1 MEDTERLSKAI
12 RDLYA
17 IVDRL
22 TEECAEY
29 DRHFT
34 LDGHLLGSIGEV
46 YAAERH
52 GISLYT
58 SSKKAHDGWKV
69 DLAGRRREVQI
80 KVTQTRAKR
89 RIVPISH
96 QPDFLIV
103 LLVDEDGSF
112 EEVYNGP
119 GTKVWDLV
127 KERPKPSNGQ
137 HQITLSKLKELDAEV
152 REEDRV

>member
-1 MEDTERLSKAI
+1 MQDAECLSKAI

-22 TEECAEY
+22 GEECAEH

-46 YAAERH
+46 YVAERH

-69 DLAGRRREVQI
+69 DATGRRCEVQI

-89 RIVPISH
+89 KVVPISH
-96 QPDFLIV
+96 QPDYLIV

-127 KERPKPSNGQ
+127 KDRPKPSNGQ
-137 HQITLSKLKELDAEV
+137 HQITLNKLRGLNAEV

>member
-69 DLAGRRREVQI
+69 DSAGRRREVQI

>member
-1 MEDTERLSKAI
+1 MRDTEHLSRAI

-22 TEECAEY
+22 EDECVEH

-52 GISLYT
+52 GISLYA

-69 DLAGRRREVQI
+69 DADGNRREIQI

-89 RIVPISH
+89 KVVPISH
-96 QPDFLIV
+96 RPDYLIV
-103 LLVDEDGSF
+103 LLVDEDGAF
-112 EEVYNGP
+112 DEVYNGP
-119 GTKVWDLV
+119 GIKVWDLV
-127 KERPKPSNGQ
+127 KDKPLPTNGQ
-137 HQITLSKLKELDAEV
+137 YQVTLSKLRALDAEV
-152 REEDRV
+152 HEEDRV

>member
-1 MEDTERLSKAI
+1 MRDTECLSQAI

-22 TEECAEY
+22 GEECAEH

-46 YAAERH
+46 YAAERY

-69 DLAGRRREVQI
+69 DATGRRREVQI

-89 RIVPISH
+89 KAAPISH
-96 QPDFLIV
+96 KPDYLIV
-103 LLVDEDGSF
+103 LMVDEDGSF

-127 KERPKPSNGQ
+127 RDRPRPSNGQ
-137 HQITLSKLKELDAEV
+137 YQITLNKLRGLNAEV
-152 REEDRV
+152 REVDRI

>member
-1 MEDTERLSKAI
+1 MKDTEHLSRAI

-17 IVDRL
+17 IVDQL
-22 TEECAEY
+22 GEECA
-29 DRHFT
+29 DHGRHFT

-69 DLAGRRREVQI
+69 DADGNRREIQI

-89 RIVPISH
+89 KVVPISH
-96 QPDFLIV
+96 RPDYLIV
-103 LLVDEDGSF
+103 LLVDKDGAF
-112 EEVYNGP
+112 DEVYNGP
-119 GTKVWDLV
+119 GIKVWDLV
-127 KERPKPSNGQ
+127 KDKPKPANGQ
-137 HQITLSKLKELDAEV
+137 YQVTLNKLRELDDEI

>member
-1 MEDTERLSKAI
+1 MRDTECLSQAI

-22 TEECAEY
+22 GEECAEH

-46 YAAERH
+46 YAAERY

-69 DLAGRRREVQI
+69 DATGRRREVQI

-89 RIVPISH
+89 KAAPISH
-96 QPDFLIV
+96 KPDYLIV

-127 KERPKPSNGQ
+127 KDRPRPSNGQ
-137 HQITLSKLKELDAEV
+137 YQITLSKLRGLNAEV
-152 REEDRV
+152 REVDRI

>member
-1 MEDTERLSKAI
+1 MRDTECLSQAI

-22 TEECAEY
+22 GVECAEH

-52 GISLYT
+52 GITLYM

-69 DLAGRRREVQI
+69 DAAGRRREVQI

-89 RIVPISH
+89 RVVPISH
-96 QPDFLIV
+96 KPDYLIV
-103 LLVDEDGSF
+103 LLVGEDGSF

-119 GTKVWDLV
+119 GAKVWDLV
-127 KERPKPSNGQ
+127 RDRSRPSNGQ
-137 HQITLSKLKELDAEV
+137 HQITLNKLRGLNAEV

>member
-1 MEDTERLSKAI
+1 MQDVECLSQAV

-22 TEECAEY
+22 GEECAEH

-52 GISLYT
+52 GIRLYA
-58 SSKKAHDGWKV
+58 SSNKAHDGWKV
-69 DLAGRRREVQI
+69 DAAGRRREVQI
-80 KVTQTRAKR
+80 KVTQARAKKKV
-89 RIVPISH
+89 VPISH
-96 QPDFLIV
+96 RPSHLIV
-103 LLVDEDGSF
+103 LLVGEDGSF

-119 GTKVWDLV
+119 GAKVWDLV
-127 KERPKPSNGQ
+127 KGRRRPSNGQ
-137 HQITLSKLKELDAEV
+137 YQVTLSKLRELNSEV

>member
-1 MEDTERLSKAI
+1 MHDINHLSLAI

-22 TEECAEY
+22 GEEFAEH

-46 YAAERH
+46 YAAECH
-52 GISLYT
+52 GICLYA
-58 SSKKAHDGWKV
+58 SSKKAHDGWKI
-69 DLAGRRREVQI
+69 DADGKKREIQI

-89 RIVPISH
+89 KVVPISYR
-96 QPDFLIV
+96 PDYLIV

-112 EEVYNGP
+112 DEVYNGP
-119 GTKVWDLV
+119 GIKVWDLV
-127 KERPKPSNGQ
+127 KDKPKPANGQ
-137 HQITLSKLKELDAEV
+137 YQVTLSKLRELDAEV

>member
-1 MEDTERLSKAI
+1 MQDTECLSQAI

-22 TEECAEY
+22 GEECA
-29 DRHFT
+29 DHGRHFS
-34 LDGHLLGSIGEV
+34 LDGHLLGSIGEI
-46 YAAERH
+46 YASECH

-69 DLAGRRREVQI
+69 DAAGRRREIQI

-89 RIVPISH
+89 KVVPISH
-96 QPDFLIV
+96 RPDYLIV
-103 LLVDEDGSF
+103 LLVDENGAF

-119 GTKVWDLV
+119 GIKVWDLV
-127 KERPKPSNGQ
+127 KDKPRPANGQ
-137 HQITLSKLKELDAEV
+137 YQVTLSKLRALDAEV
-152 REEDRV
+152 SEVDRV

>member
-1 MEDTERLSKAI
+1 MKDAECLSQAI

-22 TEECAEY
+22 EEKCAEHG
-29 DRHFT
+29 RHFT

-69 DLAGRRREVQI
+69 DTAGRRREVQI

-89 RIVPISH
+89 RVVPISH
-96 QPDFLIV
+96 KPDYLIV
-103 LLVDEDGSF
+103 LLADEDGLF

-127 KERPKPSNGQ
+127 KDRPKPSNGQ
-137 HQITLSKLKELDAEV
+137 YQIALGKLRELDAEV
-152 REEDRV
+152 LEEDRV

>member
-1 MEDTERLSKAI
+1 MRDTEHLSRAI

-22 TEECAEY
+22 EDECVEH

-52 GISLYT
+52 GISLYA

-69 DLAGRRREVQI
+69 DADGNRHEIQI

-89 RIVPISH
+89 KVVPISH
-96 QPDFLIV
+96 RPDYLIV
-103 LLVDEDGSF
+103 LLVDEDGAF
-112 EEVYNGP
+112 DEVYNGP
-119 GTKVWDLV
+119 GIKVWDLV
-127 KERPKPSNGQ
+127 KDKPLPTNGQ
-137 HQITLSKLKELDAEV
+137 YQVTLSKLRALDAEV
-152 REEDRV
+152 HEEDRV

>member
-1 MEDTERLSKAI
+1 MRDTECLSQAI

-22 TEECAEY
+22 GEECAVH

-69 DLAGRRREVQI
+69 DTTGRRREVQI

-89 RIVPISH
+89 RVVPISH
-96 QPDFLIV
+96 QPDYLIV

-127 KERPKPSNGQ
+127 KDKAKPANGQ
-137 HQITLSKLKELDAEV
+137 YQVTLNKLRELDAEV